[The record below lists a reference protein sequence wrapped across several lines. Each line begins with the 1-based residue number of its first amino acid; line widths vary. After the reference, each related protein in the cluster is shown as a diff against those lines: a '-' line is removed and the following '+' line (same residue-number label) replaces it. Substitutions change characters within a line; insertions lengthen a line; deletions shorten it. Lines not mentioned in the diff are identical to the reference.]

1 VIRHSLRERDPAA
14 ALKQA
19 ETQFRNLLEAAPD
32 AMIVAG
38 ADGRIALVNAQT
50 EKLFG
55 YEREELI
62 GQPVETLVPARFH
75 GVYSGHREAYV
86 SDPHPR
92 PMGADLDLRAVRRD
106 GTEFPVEISLSP
118 LETDEGTLVTAAVR
132 DISDRRRVELERAHL
147 AAIVES
153 SDDAIIGK
161 TLDGTII
168 SWNRGAE
175 ELYGYR
181 ADEVIGRNVSILLP
195 PDRPEE
201 LSGLLELIA
210 DGQEVEPFET
220 VRVHRG
226 GRLID
231 VSVSVSPVVDAA
243 GKVEGAASIARDIT
257 ERKRVES
264 QLQFLADHDVLT
276 GLFNRR
282 RFIEELTQRVELANR
297 YGRSGAVVML
307 DVDNFK
313 EINDTLGH
321 RAGDDTVRAVASV
334 LRRRLRSTDVLARL
348 GGDEFAVV
356 LPEADGDQAVAV
368 ASDLLETL
376 RRTPLFV
383 SGRRAR
389 VTTSAGVAMFEPGG
403 DADAEQMLA
412 FADLAMY
419 EAKEA
424 GRDRLAVYSR
434 AAGREALFESRFST
448 AQRVRAA
455 LENEGLALHI
465 QPIMKL
471 VTEEVSQCEMLLRM
485 ESGNGELITAGAFLG
500 AAERSGM
507 ITELDRWVVRNA
519 IELAARERDA
529 GRWKSFEINL
539 SGRSIGDDELP
550 RIIAEGVHEHDLDPA
565 ALIFEVTETAAIA
578 NMEEA
583 RGFASSLKRL
593 GCRFALDDFG
603 AGFGSFYYL
612 KYLPLDFLKIDG
624 DFIRDLA
631 SSSVDQVL
639 VRGVVEVARG
649 LGMETIAECVEDAE
663 TLALLSEYEVD
674 YAQGFHV
681 GRPRP
686 AFEVPQS
693 A

>member
-1 VIRHSLRERDPAA
+1 VIRHSLRERDPGT

-19 ETQFRNLLEAAPD
+19 EAQFRNLLEAAPD

-75 GVYSGHREAYV
+75 GVYNGHREAYV

-118 LETDEGTLVTAAVR
+118 LETDEGPLVTAAVR

-201 LSGLLELIA
+201 LSGLLELIG
-210 DGQEVEPFET
+210 DGQELEPFET

-243 GKVEGAASIARDIT
+243 GKVEGAATIARDIT

-264 QLQFLADHDVLT
+264 RLQFLADHDVLT

-282 RFIEELTQRVELANR
+282 RFIEELTHRVELANR

-368 ASDLLETL
+368 AADLLEAL
-376 RRTPLFV
+376 RLTPLFV
-383 SGRRAR
+383 AGRRAR

-519 IELAARERDA
+519 IELAARERAA

-550 RIIAEGVHEHDLDPA
+550 RIIAEGVYEHDLDPA

-583 RGFASSLKRL
+583 RGFAGSLKRL

-631 SSSVDQVL
+631 SSPVDQVL